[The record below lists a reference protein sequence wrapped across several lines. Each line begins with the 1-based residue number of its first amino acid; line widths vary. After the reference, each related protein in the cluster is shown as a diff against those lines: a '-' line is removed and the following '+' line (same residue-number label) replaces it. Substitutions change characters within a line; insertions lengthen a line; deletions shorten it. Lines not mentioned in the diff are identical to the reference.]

1 MEKLDQDILEA
12 TTNMPTE
19 PEKDDAGK
27 ESLEKL
33 ADLLI
38 ARYQQTGNT
47 DDLRE
52 SLRHKML
59 LFRSLHIPIEASLWY
74 VVIID
79 ESIGSDVPC
88 RYEETN
94 DPEDLRA
101 AITICWQVFFEE
113 PRNAEHEALRVRLPF
128 ILRTITL
135 LLYEESGSLGDIEM
149 AASYSR
155 QVLPFV
161 PNDIEDRANPLDEF
175 ARTLFKKYQVQENP
189 DILTVGIPLSRDA
202 ISATPEGHPELPARV
217 ANLGAWLLRRYERN
231 GNTNDLREAI
241 EKTELAISL
250 LDKDNFNQLR
260 FLTNLGIMLFRQL
273 ELTWDEND
281 PEQAEIMASRADIGR
296 GLHVNSIAHPLLGI
310 EAARDAIRIFKF
322 HGRLEEANSLTQK
335 ALQLLPMACHP
346 TIAQQ
351 EQQHAIQ
358 QMSRFAA
365 EACSLSLLVG
375 KTQEALL
382 SIEFSCELIL
392 YHLIKYRNKLPLLE
406 QQSKR
411 SAERFDQLRSAAAQ
425 PVDTVNQVTIQ
436 DRIVPEAQDFA
447 HDHDFELAVIRN
459 LPNFQNFLT
468 LPNLD
473 DLVKGVTDGS
483 IVIVNITALSSD
495 AIIILPSGKGIRS
508 LNLPKAT
515 SVGNLFLDKYSKA
528 FGRVRK
534 SQGLEEPDIES
545 DKDLYDEQFLSWLWT
560 ACVSPIVKEI
570 VESQSSS
577 STSRVWWIG
586 TGIASRFPFHAA
598 GNSEGSTLDNVISS
612 YIPSITSLIEAKASV
627 TCSGINGNNG
637 DRNSLRIVMTPRDS
651 DECQP
656 PEPTDVRRI
665 IEEALGVTFKVVA
678 LSEPSLE
685 ETLQSLRRSQ
695 VIHFICD
702 GYSDP
707 LKPSQSYIQVHRC
720 LSLGAGEEK
729 LTVELTS
736 NNTTLDKSQIAF
748 LSLYPS
754 AEGKAKQ
761 STDGGLG
768 IISAFQLAGFKHVV
782 GSLSNSDGASHA
794 HVTESFYQ
802 SIKEN
807 GLVENADWVV
817 AEALHDALRNARD
830 HDKDPHWWA
839 PYVHSG
845 A

>member
-12 TTNMPTE
+12 TKNMPKE
-19 PEKDDAGK
+19 PENDDAGK

-38 ARYQQTGNT
+38 TRYQQTGNT

-59 LFRSLHIPIEASLWY
+59 LFRSLHIPTEASLWY

-113 PRNAEHEALRVRLPF
+113 PSNAEHEALRVRLPF

-135 LLYEESGSLGDIEM
+135 HLYEKSGNLGDIEM

-161 PNDIEDRANPLDEF
+161 PNDIDDRANPLDEF

-189 DILTVGIPLSRDA
+189 DILPVGIPLSRDA

-231 GNTNDLREAI
+231 GDANDLQEAI
-241 EKTELAISL
+241 KKTELAISL
-250 LDKDNFNQLR
+250 LDKENFNQLR

-281 PEQAEIMASRADIGR
+281 PDQTEIMASRADIGR

-346 TIAQQ
+346 TIARQD
-351 EQQHAIQ
+351 QQHAIQ

-382 SIEFSCELIL
+382 SIEFSCEIIL
-392 YHLIKYRNKLPLLE
+392 YHLIKYGNKLSLLE
-406 QQSKR
+406 QHSKR
-411 SAERFDQLRSAAAQ
+411 SAERFDQFRSAAAQ
-425 PVDTVNQVTIQ
+425 PVDTMDQVTIQ

-447 HDHDFELAVIRN
+447 HDHDFELALIRN
-459 LPNFQNFLT
+459 LPKFRSFLT

-483 IVIVNITALSSD
+483 IVIVNITPLSSD

-508 LNLPKAT
+508 LNLPKAI

-528 FGRVRK
+528 FGRIRK
-534 SQGLEEPDIES
+534 SQGLEEQDIES
-545 DKDLYDEQFLSWLWT
+545 NKDLYDEQFLSWLWT
-560 ACVSPIVKEI
+560 ACVDPIVKEI
-570 VESQSSS
+570 AESQSSS
-577 STSRVWWIG
+577 STPRVWWIG

-612 YIPSITSLIEAKASV
+612 YIPSVTSLTETKASM
-627 TCSGINGNNG
+627 TCSGTNGE
-637 DRNSLRIVMTPRDS
+637 RNSLTIVMTPKDS
-651 DECQP
+651 DGCQP
-656 PEPTDVRRI
+656 TDPTDVLRI
-665 IEEALGVTFKVVA
+665 IEEAPGETFKVVT

-685 ETLQSLRRSQ
+685 ETLENMRRSQ
-695 VIHFICD
+695 VIHFTCD

-707 LKPSQSYIQVHRC
+707 LKPSQSYVQVCRC
-720 LSLGAGEEK
+720 SSLSTDEGK
-729 LTVELTS
+729 LTVDLIS
-736 NNTTLDKSQIAF
+736 NNTTLDKSQIGF
-748 LSLYPS
+748 LLLHPS
-754 AEGKAKQ
+754 AGGKAKQ

-782 GSLSNSDGASHA
+782 GSLSNADGASHA
-794 HVTESFYQ
+794 QITKSFYQ
-802 SIKEN
+802 SVKEN
-807 GLVENADWVV
+807 GLVENTDWVV
-817 AEALHDALRNARD
+817 AKALHDALRNARD
-830 HDKDPHWWA
+830 HDKDPYWWA
-839 PYVHSG
+839 PYIHSG